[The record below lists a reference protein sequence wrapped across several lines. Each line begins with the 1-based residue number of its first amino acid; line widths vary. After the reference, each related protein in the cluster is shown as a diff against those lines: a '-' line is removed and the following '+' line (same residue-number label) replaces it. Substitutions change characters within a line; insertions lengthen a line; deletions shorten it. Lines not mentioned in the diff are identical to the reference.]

1 MSKKNK
7 LEQVTLKDQSLPFEL
22 ELESMVLGSVI
33 MESTTMYEIGK
44 DFSENLFYSE
54 KNKIISKAIIDMY
67 SKSVPIDIVSITVQL
82 KKTGEIDK
90 CGGAYYI
97 SSLLNKVGSTINISY
112 WVKILQQ
119 KALERSMIFI
129 SNNSL
134 LRILNYKED
143 VFEVFSNAQQQMD
156 DALKSVVNLESKQL
170 KDIHF
175 EVLQRNINIVEHGLK
190 SGVPTGLRML
200 DNVTGGW
207 QNTDLIILAGRPS
220 MGKTATAV
228 SMCIYPSLQQNIPV
242 AIFSL
247 EMSSFQLVCRIQSYL
262 SEISV
267 DKIIKGNLTMDE
279 IRHIDNACEHI
290 PKAPL
295 YIDDTPNISL
305 LELKSKC
312 RKLVRENSVKMIV
325 IDYLQLMRSGF
336 DIKNREQEIAEISR
350 GLKSLAKELNVPIIA
365 LSQLSRLVESRTD
378 KKPLLS
384 DLRESGQIEQD
395 ADMVIFTYRPQYYGI
410 EQYEVGNQTIQTDS
424 LMMLIVSKH
433 RNGELGEMPM
443 MFLGQFTKVIGHSMF
458 EKNNVTFV
466 PQQEPLKPNVDF
478 LNTNYEEAE
487 DPF

>member
-1 MSKKNK
+1 MNKKKK
-7 LEQVTLKDQSLPFEL
+7 LDEVVLLDQSIPVDI

-247 EMSSFQLVCRIQSYL
+247 EMSSFQLVCRIQSYI

>member
-1 MSKKNK
+1 MNKKKK
-7 LEQVTLKDQSLPFEL
+7 LDELVLQEQSIPVDIEL
-22 ELESMVLGSVI
+22 ECLVLGSVI

-44 DFSENLFYSE
+44 DFTENLFYSE

-67 SKSVPIDIVSITVQL
+67 SKSVPIDIVSITVYL
-82 KKTGEIDK
+82 KKTGEMDK

-97 SSLLNKVGSTINISY
+97 SSLMNKVGSTVNISY

-119 KALERSMIFI
+119 KALERTMIFI
-129 SNNSL
+129 SNNNL
-134 LRILNYKED
+134 MRILNYKED
-143 VFEVFSNAQQQMD
+143 IFEVFSNAQQQMD

-170 KDIHF
+170 KDIHY
-175 EVLQRNINIVEHGLK
+175 EVLQRNINIVEKGIK

-228 SMCIYPSLQQNIPV
+228 SMCIYPSIEQNIPV

-247 EMSSFQLVCRIQSYL
+247 EMSSFQLVCRIQSYI

-267 DKIIKGNLTMDE
+267 DKIIKGNLNMDE
-279 IRHIDNACEHI
+279 IKYIDNACEHL

-295 YIDDTPNISL
+295 YIDDTPNITL
-305 LELKSKC
+305 LELKSKS
-312 RKLVRENSVKMIV
+312 RKLVRENGVKMII

-350 GLKSLAKELNVPIIA
+350 GLKSLAKELNVPVIA

-395 ADMVIFTYRPQYYGI
+395 ADMVIFTYRPQYYGV
-410 EQYEVGNQTIQTDS
+410 EQYQLSNQSIPTEN

-433 RNGELGEMPM
+433 RNGELGEIPM
-443 MFLGQFTKVIGHSMF
+443 CFLGQYTKVKNHEMF
-458 EKNNVTFV
+458 EKKPEIKNSTLSQNN
-466 PQQEPLKPNVDF
+466 NF
-478 LNTNYEEAE
+478 LEKNNEEY
-487 DPF
+487 PF

>member
-1 MSKKNK
+1 MNKKKK
-7 LEQVTLKDQSLPFEL
+7 LDEVVLLDQSIPVDI

>member
-1 MSKKNK
+1 
-7 LEQVTLKDQSLPFEL
+7 
-22 ELESMVLGSVI
+22 
-33 MESTTMYEIGK
+33 
-44 DFSENLFYSE
+44 
-54 KNKIISKAIIDMY
+54 
-67 SKSVPIDIVSITVQL
+67 
-82 KKTGEIDK
+82 
-90 CGGAYYI
+90 
-97 SSLLNKVGSTINISY
+97 
-112 WVKILQQ
+112 
-119 KALERSMIFI
+119 
-129 SNNSL
+129 
-134 LRILNYKED
+134 
-143 VFEVFSNAQQQMD
+143 
-156 DALKSVVNLESKQL
+156 
-170 KDIHF
+170 
-175 EVLQRNINIVEHGLK
+175 
-190 SGVPTGLRML
+190 
-200 DNVTGGW
+200 
-207 QNTDLIILAGRPS
+207 
-220 MGKTATAV
+220 
-228 SMCIYPSLQQNIPV
+228 
-242 AIFSL
+242 
-247 EMSSFQLVCRIQSYL
+247 
-262 SEISV
+262 
-267 DKIIKGNLTMDE
+267 
-279 IRHIDNACEHI
+279 
-290 PKAPL
+290 
-295 YIDDTPNISL
+295 
-305 LELKSKC
+305 
-312 RKLVRENSVKMIV
+312 MIV

>member
-1 MSKKNK
+1 
-7 LEQVTLKDQSLPFEL
+7 
-22 ELESMVLGSVI
+22 
-33 MESTTMYEIGK
+33 
-44 DFSENLFYSE
+44 
-54 KNKIISKAIIDMY
+54 
-67 SKSVPIDIVSITVQL
+67 
-82 KKTGEIDK
+82 
-90 CGGAYYI
+90 
-97 SSLLNKVGSTINISY
+97 
-112 WVKILQQ
+112 
-119 KALERSMIFI
+119 MIFI